1 MNVSVASLRVIFE
14 VEDEIKF
21 VKLVILKLV
30 VLKLVAMLFL
40 VRGITSVELR
50 VCIPSL
56 ITEKG

>member
-1 MNVSVASLRVIFE
+1 MSWDSASLMNVSVASLRVVFE

-40 VRGITSVELR
+40 VV
-50 VCIPSL
+50 
-56 ITEKG
+56 